1 MATAERIGWIDFA
14 KGVVITVVVF
24 LHFTRFEYLSKFLM
38 IFHMPFFFVMAGFLL
53 NVNKWGGAE
62 KYNAFSAKLVKRL
75 VVPYFLAELLF
86 YPIWFVVCHEA
97 GYLQYLWGWTEVEPL
112 EAFTA
117 IFIGNGNSIGLVLGQ
132 LWFLPTL
139 FCAEIIFVKLFN
151 RLKDFGAEVLALAVV
166 SCSLLGLFFGR
177 LLILPFGMDIALAA
191 QIFLLAGVLI
201 RQFNLVERI
210 SLKTCVEL
218 TSIVALAFLLN
229 IRVDIN
235 FRHYGEPFLFYA
247 GGLAGTLLLMKLS
260 ALTTGGKIF
269 SLISSC
275 GRQTMMI
282 LVLHPIIANIFYE
295 LLDDVTE
302 IPPEEFFTEP
312 IIICA
317 ATLLGVLIPLWIAK
331 KFGKLPVLKYF
342 CA

>member
-1 MATAERIGWIDFA
+1 MPERIAWIDFA
-14 KGVVITVVVF
+14 KGVAIILVVWGHTLDINVIVNKFVAVF
-24 LHFTRFEYLSKFLM
+24 R
-38 IFHMPFFFVMAGFLL
+38 MPFFFVMAGFLL
-53 NVNKWGGAE
+53 NLNKWGGAE
-62 KYNAFSAKLVKRL
+62 NYNAFSAKVVKRL
-75 VVPYFLAELLF
+75 LVPYYLAGLLW

-97 GYLQYLWGWTEVEPL
+97 GYLKYLWGWTEVEPL

-132 LWFLPTL
+132 LWFLPAL
-139 FCAEIIFVKLFN
+139 FVAEIIFVKLFN
-151 RLKDFGAEVLALAVV
+151 RLKDFGAEVFALAVA

-201 RQFNLVERI
+201 RKYNLVERTG
-210 SLKTCVEL
+210 LKTCLAL
-218 TSIVALAFLLN
+218 TSVVALAFLLN
-229 IRVDIN
+229 IHVDIN

-247 GGLAGTLLLMKLS
+247 GGLAGSLLLMKLS
-260 ALTTGGKIF
+260 ALMTGGKIF
-269 SLISSC
+269 SLISDC

-282 LVLHPIIANIFYE
+282 LVLHSIIANTFYE
-295 LLDDVTE
+295 FVDTATNF
-302 IPPEEFFTEP
+302 PPEEFFKEP

>member
-1 MATAERIGWIDFA
+1 
-14 KGVVITVVVF
+14 
-24 LHFTRFEYLSKFLM
+24 M

-132 LWFLPTL
+132 LWFLPAL
-139 FCAEIIFVKLFN
+139 FVAEIIFVKLFN
-151 RLKDFGAEVLALAVV
+151 RLNKFGAEVFALAVAI
-166 SCSLLGLFFGR
+166 CSLLGLFFGR
-177 LLILPFGMDIALAA
+177 LLILPLGMDIALAA
-191 QIFLLAGVLI
+191 QIFLLSGVLI
-201 RQFNLVERI
+201 RKYNLVERTG
-210 SLKTCVEL
+210 LKTCVAL
-218 TSIVALAFLLN
+218 TLIFVFAFQFN
-229 IRVDIN
+229 ERVDMN
-235 FRHYGEPFLFYA
+235 FRVYGNALMFYG

-260 ALTTGGKIF
+260 ALETGGKIF